1 MSAAQVSEVPNV
13 GAYVRVP
20 APEFTTLPPP
30 RGGAAIETCP
40 GGDAH
45 AALVL
50 SCVNEAISVVPET
63 IPIKRSPT
71 TDGVPDVTLGVALE
85 PVALFFASIRVGAPL
100 M

>member
-1 MSAAQVSEVPNV
+1 MSAAQVSVVPNV

-20 APEFTTLPPP
+20 APAFTTFPPP
-30 RGGAAIETCP
+30 KGGAAIETCP

-50 SCVNEAISVVPET
+50 SCVNDETNVVAET
-63 IPIKRSPT
+63 IPIKRSPA
-71 TDGVPDVTLGVALE
+71 TDGVPDVTLGVVLE

-100 M
+100 I